1 MRFSFVILTWNRKAF
16 LERCISSLVS
26 SVGDFCDAEIIVMD
40 NGSTDG
46 TSDFLEQYQ
55 NDKRFKLVRL
65 KKNFGLNSYKRL
77 LKLATGEYIVVVDD
91 DVLSFP
97 DDIKGVFSG
106 FMTDFPDF
114 GYLALDVIQNEHTNG
129 AKPGPEFY
137 TDIDRGNKTVLL
149 GPTGGWCTCLRR
161 RDYNKIK
168 YLFNLKRMDMK
179 QSEDGLLSGLIGKWL
194 GLKSGIIKGQ
204 CCFHA
209 TGPYYSKENGYLDR
223 DIEKYRSAGLS
234 SFVDTYTKFK

>member
-1 MRFSFVILTWNRKAF
+1 MRFSFVILTWNRRAF

-26 SVGDFCDAEIIVMD
+26 SIGDFCDAEIIVMD

-46 TSDFLEQYQ
+46 TSDFLEQFQ
-55 NDKRFKLVRL
+55 NDKRFKVVRL

-137 TDIDRGNKTVLL
+137 TDIDRGDKTVLL
-149 GPTGGWCTCLRR
+149 GPTGG
-161 RDYNKIK
+161 
-168 YLFNLKRMDMK
+168 
-179 QSEDGLLSGLIGKWL
+179 
-194 GLKSGIIKGQ
+194 
-204 CCFHA
+204 
-209 TGPYYSKENGYLDR
+209 
-223 DIEKYRSAGLS
+223 
-234 SFVDTYTKFK
+234 